1 MEATVEKLEALF
13 NKAESDL
20 NFIECK
26 LENELA
32 QITDNREPNPVKMI
46 HNIQEIKKEFSTLV
60 KEIHE
65 TEKKQKEAIEN
76 LQDHL
81 KSVCEKLE
89 IVQQKSIVDEVH
101 KKS

>member
-1 MEATVEKLEALF
+1 MVLF
-13 NKAESDL
+13 NKADSDL

-32 QITDNREPNPVKMI
+32 KITDNKEPNPVKMI

-60 KEIHE
+60 KEIRE
-65 TEKKQKEAIEN
+65 TENKQMEAIQS
-76 LQDHL
+76 LQGHL

-89 IVQQKSIVDEVH
+89 TVQQKSIMEEGFP
-101 KKS
+101 S